1 MDLKIES
8 PRVVGQP
15 AFVGPCVARP
25 RARAAAPAAMLC
37 AVTLI
42 GLGCASTTAAEGSP
56 RRGVVEPASAPA
68 RRALVAEPSSVE
80 LSPYNDTAP
89 AMPATTPAAAD
100 GRGDGLV
107 GALAASYETDMKALA
122 EMQFRRAAAKPSLS
136 AGAAA
141 RDVPLPELA
150 PVRPPA
156 ATPTPAPSTSPSTN
170 SSPNP
175 SPALPP
181 TPSTTPSTTP
191 SPTPSTAPSTTPSI
205 TPSPTS
211 APVGSDAAST
221 AGPSAAPAASAA
233 LPVAQP
239 TEPPAT
245 TAPSAEQSSTLQSS
259 SAPAAAPS
267 STQANAPLE
276 LPPAVPTDSKSLAR
290 LLADSLVRESGE
302 SVTPLGPWLGYAA
315 LAITDPSIEL
325 PKDFGADL
333 LPAERE
339 RVTKARA
346 AFAALGKALRDG
358 RGEVDRATV
367 EQLAAALS
375 GGPRLAI
382 PKVEL
387 CTRVEGFGRF
397 DAIAMKRFPARRN
410 TRFIAYTEL
419 EGFTS
424 ALEQGRF
431 TTRLATRIA
440 IEAQS
445 DGTEVWN
452 RSPEWTAVVDAS
464 DVRRS
469 DFFVGEIVPLS
480 ESLSVG
486 GYLLKVT
493 VRDEGTGATATSS
506 IPFQIVADSGLA
518 TVPAP

>member
-1 MDLKIES
+1 MDLKTELPCAVAPS
-8 PRVVGQP
+8 SHVGAP
-15 AFVGPCVARP
+15 AMRP
-25 RARAAAPAAMLC
+25 AARATAPAAMLC
-37 AVTLI
+37 AVTLL
-42 GLGCASTTAAEGSP
+42 GLGCASTTVADDAP
-56 RRGVVEPASAPA
+56 RRSSPQPASAPA

-80 LSPYNDTAP
+80 LSPYNDDSAVMPATAP
-89 AMPATTPAAAD
+89 ATNA
-100 GRGDGLV
+100 GSGDGLV
-107 GALAASYETDMKALA
+107 GALAASYEADMKALA
-122 EMQFRRAAAKPSLS
+122 EMQFRRATTKPSLS
-136 AGAAA
+136 AAAA
-141 RDVPLPELA
+141 PDVPLPELA
-150 PVRPPA
+150 PVRSPAPVSTPALTPAPAPATASPDSAPVAVPATVPAA
-156 ATPTPAPSTSPSTN
+156 ATPP
-170 SSPNP
+170 
-175 SPALPP
+175 
-181 TPSTTPSTTP
+181 
-191 SPTPSTAPSTTPSI
+191 
-205 TPSPTS
+205 
-211 APVGSDAAST
+211 
-221 AGPSAAPAASAA
+221 
-233 LPVAQP
+233 
-239 TEPPAT
+239 
-245 TAPSAEQSSTLQSS
+245 S
-259 SAPAAAPS
+259 SAPAATPASAPNAPPADAPASTAPTASAPS
-267 STQANAPLE
+267 AATQANAPLE
-276 LPPAVPTDSKSLAR
+276 LPPVVPTDSKSLAR
-290 LLADSLVRESGE
+290 LLADSLVREGGE
-302 SVTPLGPWLGYAA
+302 SETPLEPWLGFAA
-315 LAITDPSIEL
+315 LAITDPTIEL
-325 PKDFGADL
+325 PEDFGADL

-358 RGEVDRATV
+358 RGDVDRATI

-375 GGPRLAI
+375 GGPRLTI

-431 TTRLATRIA
+431 TTRLATRVA

-493 VRDEGTGATATSS
+493 VRDEATGATATSS
-506 IPFQIVADSGLA
+506 IPFQIVAESGLA
-518 TVPAP
+518 TVPAQ